1 MLDTDVYLSLVD
13 KAGSVRW
20 GGYERKEIYCLIS
33 RSGFTKR
40 MKKLAAKDN
49 VLLFDLKDLE
59 KEFVGG
65 NSEVSKPGSADR
77 SVYMSSD
84 TDQVL

>member
-1 MLDTDVYLSLVD
+1 MEGY
-13 KAGSVRW
+13 
-20 GGYERKEIYCLIS
+20 GGKEIYCLIS
-33 RSGFTKR
+33 RSEFTKR

-65 NSEVSKPGSADR
+65 NSEVSKPDRVDR
-77 SVYMSSD
+77 SAYISLD
-84 TDQVL
+84 TNQRL